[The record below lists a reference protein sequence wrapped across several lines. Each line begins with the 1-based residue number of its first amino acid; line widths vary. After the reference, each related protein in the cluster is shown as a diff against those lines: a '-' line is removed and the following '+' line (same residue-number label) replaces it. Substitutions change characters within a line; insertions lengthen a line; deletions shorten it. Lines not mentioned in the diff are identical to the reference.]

1 MLAPSGE
8 SLSLFQITMT
18 TAISNSIR
26 LIHGDCMDYMRSWPD
41 NAFDLA
47 IVDPPTAQKYARG
60 KNGFGVCD
68 NRPSKSDVAWDN
80 AMPTQEYFDELRRVS
95 RNQII
100 WCGVYYTH
108 LLPQSKC
115 WLVWDKIGT
124 MNSGSPYADC
134 ELAWTSFNKVVR
146 KFTLRQHGFISD
158 SKDGKRI
165 HPTQKPTELYRWLL
179 ENYANKGDK
188 ILDTHL
194 GSGSSAIAAYDLGFE
209 FTGIEIDDHYF
220 ADAFRRFEA
229 HTRQSKLDI

>member
-1 MLAPSGE
+1 ME
-8 SLSLFQITMT
+8 TRQKDNIT
-18 TAISNSIR
+18 
-26 LIHGDCMDYMRSWPD
+26 LIHGDCMDYMRSLPD
-41 NAFDLA
+41 NSFDLA
-47 IVDPPTAQKYARG
+47 VVDPPTAQKYARG

-68 NRPSKSDVAWDN
+68 NRPSRSDVAWDN
-80 AMPTQEYFDELRRVS
+80 SIPTREYFDELRRVS

-115 WLVWDKIGT
+115 WLVWDKIGA

-146 KFTLRQHGFISD
+146 KFTLRQHGFVSD

-165 HPTQKPTELYRWLL
+165 HPTQKPSELYRWLL
-179 ENYANKGDK
+179 ENYAKEGDK
-188 ILDTHL
+188 ILDTYL

-209 FTGIEIDDHYF
+209 FTGIEIDETYYNS
-220 ADAFRRFEA
+220 AVKRFNE
-229 HTRQSKLDI
+229 HIVQPTLDI

>member
-1 MLAPSGE
+1 ME
-8 SLSLFQITMT
+8 TRQKDNIT
-18 TAISNSIR
+18 
-26 LIHGDCMDYMRSWPD
+26 LIHGDCMEYMRSLPD

-47 IVDPPTAQKYARG
+47 VVDPPTAQKYARG

-68 NRPSKSDVAWDN
+68 NRPSRSDVAWDN
-80 AMPTQEYFDELRRVS
+80 EIPTQEYFDELRRVS

-115 WLVWDKIGT
+115 WLVWDKIGA

-165 HPTQKPTELYRWLL
+165 HPTQKPTELYRWILD
-179 ENYANKGDK
+179 NYAKEGDK

-209 FTGIEIDDHYF
+209 FTGIEIDKTYYDV
-220 ADAFRRFEA
+220 AVKRFNE
-229 HTRQSKLDI
+229 HIVQPTLDI

>member
-1 MLAPSGE
+1 MNNSMTPITLLRGE
-8 SLSLFQITMT
+8 SKVTV
-18 TAISNSIR
+18 SNEIR
-26 LIHGDCMDYMRSWPD
+26 LIHGDCMDYMRSLPD

-47 IVDPPTAQKYARG
+47 VADPPTAQKYARG
-60 KNGFGVCD
+60 KNGFGVCG
-68 NRPSKSDVAWDN
+68 NRPSRSDVAWDN
-80 AMPTQEYFDELRRVS
+80 AIPTQEYFDELRRVS

-115 WLVWDKIGT
+115 WLVWDKIGA

-165 HPTQKPTELYRWLL
+165 HPTQKPTELYRWIL
-179 ENYANKGDK
+179 ENYAKEGDK

-209 FTGIEIDDHYF
+209 FTGIEIDDKYF
-220 ADAFRRFEA
+220 VNALRRFEA
-229 HTRQSKLDI
+229 HKMQSKLTF

>member
-1 MLAPSGE
+1 MVDTE
-8 SLSLFQITMT
+8 T
-18 TAISNSIR
+18 TRIKLLNC
-26 LIHGDCMDYMRSWPD
+26 DCMEYMRSLPD

-47 IVDPPTAQKYARG
+47 VVDPPTAQKYARG
-60 KNGFGVCD
+60 KNEFGVNN
-68 NRPSKSDVAWDN
+68 NRPTLSDVAWDN
-80 AMPTQEYFDELRRVS
+80 AIPSQEYFDELRRVS

-115 WLVWDKIGT
+115 WLVWDKIGS
-124 MNSGSPYADC
+124 MNSGSPFADC

-158 SKDGKRI
+158 SRDGKRI

-179 ENYANKGDK
+179 ENYADKGDK

-194 GSGSSAIAAYDLGFE
+194 GSGSSAIAAYGLGFE
-209 FTGIEIDDHYF
+209 FVGTEIDRSYY
-220 ADAFRRFEA
+220 DAAVKRFNEYA
-229 HTRQSKLDI
+229 SQGRLEI

>member
-1 MLAPSGE
+1 MNKTDNITLLRGE
-8 SLSLFQITMT
+8 SKIT
-18 TAISNSIR
+18 ISNEIR
-26 LIHGDCMDYMRSWPD
+26 LIHGDCMDYMRSLPD

-47 IVDPPTAQKYARG
+47 VVDPPTAQKYARG
-60 KNGFGVCD
+60 KNGFGVNS
-68 NRPSKSDVAWDN
+68 NRPTPSDVAWDN
-80 AMPTQEYFDELRRVS
+80 AIPSQEYFDELRRVS

-100 WCGVYYTH
+100 WCAIYYTH

-115 WLVWDKIGT
+115 WIVWDKIGS
-124 MNSGSPYADC
+124 MNSGSPFADC

-179 ENYANKGDK
+179 ENYADKGDK

-209 FTGIEIDDHYF
+209 FTGIEIDDNYF
-220 ADAFRRFEA
+220 TKALRRFEA
-229 HTRQSKLDI
+229 HRGFLKLDI